1 MSRNFELDT
10 GAAKEASNAGK
21 RITQPGPYVGTFR
34 AAFYEKNERG
44 TESVNL
50 ILAAENGQET
60 GLLSLYT
67 HNGDGE
73 ALPSYKTLNA
83 IMACLRLR
91 RIETKPGKV
100 TLYDFTA
107 GEDVVRDR
115 DVYPA
120 LMGPRIGLVL
130 QGEEHIAGNGETKV
144 RMIVVGVFDP
154 ASRRMAD
161 EILSQASEA
170 KSLDRLLAWLDKNP
184 IKPLRGTPRTSSGS
198 SSTSRGGGSSRAPSD
213 DFADD
218 DIPF

>member
-1 MSRNFELDT
+1 MSRNFDLDAT
-10 GAAKEASNAGK
+10 AAKEAGNAGK

-50 ILAAENGQET
+50 ILSAENGQET

-115 DVYPA
+115 DVYPS

-130 QGEEHIAGNGETKV
+130 QGEEYVAGNGDTKV
-144 RMIVVGVFDP
+144 RMIVVGVYDP

-161 EILSQASEA
+161 EVLSSAQEA

-184 IKPLRGTPRTSSGS
+184 VKPLRGAPRPSGGNAS
-198 SSTSRGGGSSRAPSD
+198 SSRGNSSRPASD
-213 DFADD
+213 DFVDD

>member
-1 MSRNFELDT
+1 MSRNFDLDAA
-10 GAAKEASNAGK
+10 AAKEANNAGK
-21 RITQPGPYVGTFR
+21 RITQSGAYVGTFR
-34 AAFYEKNERG
+34 AAFYEKNDRG

-67 HNGDGE
+67 HNGSGE
-73 ALPSYKTLNA
+73 ELPSYKTLNA

-115 DVYPA
+115 DVYPS

-130 QGEEHIAGNGETKV
+130 QGEEYVAGNGETKV
-144 RMIVVGVFDP
+144 RMIVVGVYDP

-161 EILSQASEA
+161 EVLSSAQEA
-170 KSLDRLLAWLDKNP
+170 KSLDRLLAWLEKNP
-184 IKPLRGTPRTSSGS
+184 IKPLRGAPRASGGS
-198 SSTSRGGGSSRAPSD
+198 ANSSRGAPLRAASD
-213 DFADD
+213 DFVDD